1 MKQENKIGIYQK
13 EIAEHE
19 GGLLKKVKTDEER
32 LSDHKNF
39 LDQWERQF
47 GPGLQQGQ
55 YMFCK

>member
-1 MKQENKIGIYQK
+1 MKEENEIGIHQK

-55 YMFCK
+55 YMFYK